1 MPDCRSKC
9 PGAGEGEGRVL
20 VGLEERQRR
29 RYEDLLARP
38 ETQVITA
45 YGWHVAAVFHH
56 LMSLFTCDGYLETRI
71 K

>member
-1 MPDCRSKC
+1 M
-9 PGAGEGEGRVL
+9 L

-56 LMSLFTCDGYLETRI
+56 LMSLFACDGYLETRI